1 LNKNNQILVINPYG
15 SLPSEGWRE
24 YRTFVVAKE
33 LAKSNSSVLWLISD
47 YIHNTKEIRK
57 QKGLRTY
64 SDVVIY
70 VLSNPFRYQKHA
82 SFGRLLYEFFY
93 GIQCSIYIIKKRQSI
108 NRLILSEPG
117 LPYTW
122 FLCLLSL
129 LMGIRVSVD
138 VIDLWPEHLASLN
151 LSRSFAGSLALKV
164 LLFICKIQRSLIA
177 RCAHSIIAV
186 SKTYAYAYI
195 LCLPA
200 KSSEKVFVIPIGIDV
215 DKFRL
220 QSSAKSE
227 NLSIVD
233 GLQHFLSSSLLTVVY
248 SGSFGVAY
256 DIKNL
261 CLNVQN
267 ILRFDANIKFLFLGT
282 GPLDDY
288 PKDLS
293 MRYPDFVFYAGK
305 VPECT
310 LPLIYRYCSIGIC
323 SYAKGSAVSLPLKY
337 FDYLAA
343 GLAIV
348 SNLES
353 ELSDEI
359 RSWNV
364 GIQYSSDKPE
374 SFADALLLLSRDRQK
389 LSSLQR
395 NSHAR
400 AMSYDQRSLM
410 EEYSKILN

>member
-1 LNKNNQILVINPYG
+1 
-15 SLPSEGWRE
+15 
-24 YRTFVVAKE
+24 
-33 LAKSNSSVLWLISD
+33 
-47 YIHNTKEIRK
+47 
-57 QKGLRTY
+57 
-64 SDVVIY
+64 
-70 VLSNPFRYQKHA
+70 
-82 SFGRLLYEFFY
+82 
-93 GIQCSIYIIKKRQSI
+93 
-108 NRLILSEPG
+108 
-117 LPYTW
+117 
-122 FLCLLSL
+122 
-129 LMGIRVSVD
+129 
-138 VIDLWPEHLASLN
+138 
-151 LSRSFAGSLALKV
+151 
-164 LLFICKIQRSLIA
+164 
-177 RCAHSIIAV
+177 
-186 SKTYAYAYI
+186 
-195 LCLPA
+195 
-200 KSSEKVFVIPIGIDV
+200 
-215 DKFRL
+215 
-220 QSSAKSE
+220 
-227 NLSIVD
+227 
-233 GLQHFLSSSLLTVVY
+233 
-248 SGSFGVAY
+248 
-256 DIKNL
+256 
-261 CLNVQN
+261 
-267 ILRFDANIKFLFLGT
+267 
-282 GPLDDY
+282 
-288 PKDLS
+288 